1 MSDEM
6 EMGLRVENP
15 AEPAAPARPQSK
27 LARVLANETAGL
39 HPLFR
44 LMTLPVLLL
53 PHFAFNRVR
62 TALYRL
68 AGIRIGPRS
77 LILGRIELAG
87 PGQIASRFRVGAD
100 AQITAPLYADVS
112 APIAIGD
119 HVYIGHHVTLIT
131 TNHIIGNQYQ
141 RCGAWQS
148 APIVIEEGAWL
159 GAQVTVLPG
168 VTIGRGAVVAAGAV
182 VTRNVPPNTL
192 VGGVP
197 AKQIRELGEEDSRR

>member
-6 EMGLRVENP
+6 ELGLRVEHP
-15 AEPAAPARPQSK
+15 ADSAAPARSQSK
-27 LARVLANETAGL
+27 LVRVLENETSGL
-39 HPLFR
+39 HLSFR
-44 LMTLPVLLL
+44 LITLPASLL

-77 LILGRIELAG
+77 LVLGRIELAG
-87 PGQIASRFRVGAD
+87 PGNIAARLRIGAD
-100 AQITAPLYADVS
+100 AQITTPLYADVS
-112 APIAIGD
+112 ANITLGD
-119 HVYIGHHVTLIT
+119 HVYVGHHVTLIT

-141 RCGAWQS
+141 RCGAWRS
-148 APIVIEEGAWL
+148 APIVIEDGAWL

-197 AKQIRELGEEDSRR
+197 AKPIRTLEE